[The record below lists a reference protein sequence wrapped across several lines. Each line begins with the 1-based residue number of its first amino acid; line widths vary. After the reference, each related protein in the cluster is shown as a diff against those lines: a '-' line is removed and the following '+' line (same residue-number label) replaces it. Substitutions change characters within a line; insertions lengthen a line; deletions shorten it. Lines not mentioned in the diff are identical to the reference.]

1 MRITFLCQ
9 YFPPE
14 MGAPSA
20 RTFEHARHWAALGHD
35 VTVITGFPNHPTGI
49 IRPEYR
55 GHFVKREKVEG
66 IDLLRTWV
74 YCAANKGFFRRVL
87 NFLSFLGSSLILGS
101 LLTARPDVVVGTSPQ
116 FFCAV
121 AAYLLSRVKRVPFVF
136 EVRDIWPQSAIE
148 LGVLKDRRLIRLL
161 EAIEMHLYKHAALIV
176 PVAESTRE
184 YLIGKGVPAE
194 KIKVV
199 PNGVDALYLA
209 SASAAPSEVRQQ
221 LGLLD
226 KFVVSYIGTHGMS
239 HGLDVL
245 LRVAKRFG
253 EDPDIHFLFV
263 GEGAEK
269 ENLKRLAENLWLR
282 NVTFLSEQPREVLL
296 GFYRASDVSLVPLK
310 RLPIFRKVLPS
321 KLFELMGTGCPVICS
336 VEGEAARL
344 VVNADAGLCIEPE
357 SSDALVAAINQLRAE
372 PDLRKRLGESGQRFV
387 KANYLRSALAEKYL
401 DAIELVAG
409 GWWPVAGKTSPDTI
423 RFQPTTNHGQP
434 ATDHQPPT
442 TNS

>member
-20 RTFEHARHWAALGHD
+20 RTFEHARHWASLGHD
-35 VTVITGFPNHPTGI
+35 VTVITGFPNHPTGV
-49 IRPEYR
+49 IRPGYR
-55 GHFVKREKVEG
+55 GLFVKREKAEG

-87 NFLSFLGSSLILGS
+87 NFLSFFFSSLILGS
-101 LLTARPDVVVGTSPQ
+101 LLTRRPDVVVGTSPQ

-194 KIKVV
+194 KIRVI
-199 PNGVDALYLA
+199 PNGVDAQYLA
-209 SASAAPSEVRQQ
+209 SASIAPDEVRSR
-221 LGLLD
+221 LEVRD

-239 HGLDVL
+239 HALDVV
-245 LRVAKRFG
+245 LRVAERFSK
-253 EDPDIHFLFV
+253 DPGIHFLFV

-269 ENLKRLAENLWLR
+269 ESLKRLAENLWLR
-282 NVTFLSEQPREVLL
+282 NVTFLGEQPREDLL

-344 VVNADAGLCIEPE
+344 VANADAGLCIEPE

-372 PDLRKRLGESGQRFV
+372 PDLRKRLSESGQQFV
-387 KANYLRSALAEKYL
+387 KTHYLRSALAEKYL
-401 DAIELVAG
+401 DAISAVVG
-409 GWWPVAGKTSPDTI
+409 GQWSVVSTKL
-423 RFQPTTNHGQP
+423 PTT
-434 ATDHQPPT
+434 DHWPPT